1 MGRSPPIKPTKVT
14 LFTIIWYNTENN
26 FRDSMRL
33 DYQILLKSPPPR
45 RGHRGGRRG
54 CIPTH
59 QAYRGVDMTLN
70 FIENHRQKYFC
81 PAHYLISKDVE
92 N

>member
-33 DYQILLKSPPPR
+33 DYQILLKSPPP
-45 RGHRGGRRG
+45 GADTGGDAG
-54 CIPTH
+54 DASPPT
-59 QAYRGVDMTLN
+59 RP
-70 FIENHRQKYFC
+70 IEV
-81 PAHYLISKDVE
+81 LT
-92 N
+92 